1 MIMEIL
7 YVVTLI
13 AGVALWRYY
22 RNRLN
27 KLESEFIDY
36 QIVTGEQFSI
46 LIKDIIKLQGTKK
59 KKKQKNK

>member
-1 MIMEIL
+1 MEIL

>member
-59 KKKQKNK
+59 KKQKNK